1 MHQQFFYTHRIFI
14 KNISLFIW
22 ADVHTINK
30 HFAVFNT
37 DKGFFY
43 AAFSHSQG
51 FNLCSVKRNPCLIR
65 VFDKIIM
72 ICFFVVCNQFY
83 GFGSHPYVQIRKNVH
98 DTSLIRKWCLLK
110 HRQIFHHAILH
121 NVFHDLIYEIN
132 LPASFKYA
140 RHFFICRLSS

>member
-1 MHQQFFYTHRIFI
+1 M
-14 KNISLFIW
+14 
-22 ADVHTINK
+22 
-30 HFAVFNT
+30 

-83 GFGSHPYVQIRKNVH
+83 GFCSH
-98 DTSLIRKWCLLK
+98 
-110 HRQIFHHAILH
+110 IFPP
-121 NVFHDLIYEIN
+121 VSDLSPNSCRHKIN
-132 LPASFKYA
+132 CCI
-140 RHFFICRLSS
+140 FFISIKHTYTDALTEFVNLSKI